1 MSVPDPTRTAI
12 KEKLWQR
19 ADDIGWATLSSTD
32 KTHLYEAWTKDPKI
46 GGRLGRYMGQGQ
58 VRVYIKDT
66 LLKDY
71 TRSCLADHERPFRVL
86 GIPEAAHVVEMYS
99 KPHGRRLEDGRV
111 ICWGRAD
118 DWKTLLMAL
127 HERAFGN
134 SHSYPHAAVFLYS
147 VGRFHEI
154 HIRALVENAATKLG
168 IAKVIWLDLVQS

>member
-1 MSVPDPTRTAI
+1 MSVPDTTRTAL

-19 ADDIGWATLSSTD
+19 ANDLGWATLSPTD
-32 KTHLYEAWTKDPKI
+32 KSHHYEAWTKSPEF

-71 TRSCLADHERPFRVL
+71 ARSRLADHERPFRVL

-111 ICWGRAD
+111 ICWGRAG
-118 DWKTLLMAL
+118 DWKTILMAL
-127 HERAFGN
+127 HERTFDN
-134 SHSYPHAAVFLYS
+134 SHSCPHASVFLCS
-147 VGRFHEI
+147 LGRFHEM
-154 HIRALVENAATKLG
+154 HARGLVEDAARKLG
-168 IAKVIWLDLVQS
+168 IAKVIWLD